1 MWQTPGLRPNALPPE
16 VGQAPPDAITLLDR
30 AALNL
35 GESLVVLGGGSWH
48 GTAAALGVGTRV
60 ITAYDPPQHVV
71 APRVPPVACLLTHN
85 QGDQGLDRA
94 APRPPERC
102 VGIGRHLTG

>member
-16 VGQAPPDAITLLDR
+16 VGQAPPRAITLLDR

-35 GESLVVLGGGSWH
+35 GERLVVRGGDSWH
-48 GTAAALGVGTRV
+48 WTAIALSVGTRV

-94 APRPPERC
+94 APRPLDD
-102 VGIGRHLTG
+102 VSGGRHLTG